1 MAYKGQT
8 FDSLQELLDYLND
21 VVVGRRALKPKIYDL
36 NGKTLKINDGTLKT
50 VTFSGSELTPKDV
63 VEQINTQTSAGT
75 ATLRN
80 PGHGVGQPYLA
91 FASAG
96 DVIDKTGTANSSLGL
111 PTGADT
117 TVGANAV
124 VQADIVAI
132 TPDESGNK
140 FTVVHA

>member
-1 MAYKGQT
+1 MAYKGGT
-8 FDSLQELLDYLND
+8 FDSLQELLDYLNNIL
-21 VVVGRRALKPKIYDL
+21 VGTRALAPTSRNLDSL
-36 NGKTLKINDGTLKT
+36 TLKINDGTLKT
-50 VTFSGSELTPKDV
+50 VTFSGYELTPKDIV
-63 VEQINTQTSAGT
+63 TQINAVVAGA

-80 PGHGVGQPYLA
+80 PGHGVGQPFLA
-91 FASAG
+91 FATAG
-96 DVIDKTGTANSSLGL
+96 LLIDKSGTANTVLGL

-117 TVGANAV
+117 TVGANAI